1 MNAFPLQCRESIFFI
16 IQQYFILISLD
27 VSISLKNGNYL
38 GQFTIKGLFS
48 KAATIL
54 WNTLIPCLRTVEI

>member
-27 VSISLKNGNYL
+27 VSISLKLGNYL
-38 GQFTIKGLFS
+38 GQFTIKGLFC
-48 KAATIL
+48 KAETMIMENIDFL
-54 WNTLIPCLRTVEI
+54 FTDS